1 MKREEDPGIAWI
13 RDVRHKISVE
23 FEHDPKKLG
32 DHLRELEKKYAER
45 LEPVSKPHFDVTN
58 KAVLE
63 K

>member
-32 DHLRELEKKYAER
+32 DHLRELEKKYADR
-45 LEPVSKPHFDVTN
+45 IVRDF
-58 KAVLE
+58 KAVTDAVE
-63 K
+63 ASK